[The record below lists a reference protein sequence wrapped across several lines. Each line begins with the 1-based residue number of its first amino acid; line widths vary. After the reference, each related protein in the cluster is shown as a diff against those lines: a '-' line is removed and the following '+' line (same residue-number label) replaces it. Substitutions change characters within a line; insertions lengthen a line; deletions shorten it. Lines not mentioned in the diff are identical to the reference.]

1 MLSFVYEL
9 SAQPCL
15 LGIQLR
21 KCWATNQE
29 IIDFAG
35 METFAKEHYKS
46 FCEHK
51 RNAPTAD
58 SEKKSL
64 FFFLRCA
71 KLSNCYVL
79 VVFLRDNL

>member
-1 MLSFVYEL
+1 MLSLLYEL

-15 LGIQLR
+15 LGMQLR
-21 KCWATNQE
+21 KCCATKQK

-51 RNAPTAD
+51 RNAPTAN

-64 FFFLRCA
+64 FFFSDARSFQIVMFWLFFFFAR
-71 KLSNCYVL
+71 
-79 VVFLRDNL
+79 